1 MILISDTNIIISCFY
16 APNGVIAH
24 ILTAKKQKIQFIA
37 PSYLLEEVKEH
48 LSKIMK
54 DTRRSK
60 KEALSFLKEITKN
73 ILFYEKKDISK
84 KYGKKAEEIVADIDI
99 DDSAFVALHLQ
110 EGHKIWTCDK
120 VLSTGLKEKGY
131 DICIT
136 TKELKEKLYK

>member
-54 DTRRSK
+54 DTHRSK

-73 ILFYEKKDISK
+73 ILFYEKKDISPTI
-84 KYGKKAEEIVADIDI
+84 YEHII
-99 DDSAFVALHLQ
+99 L
-110 EGHKIWTCDK
+110 
-120 VLSTGLKEKGY
+120 
-131 DICIT
+131 
-136 TKELKEKLYK
+136 

>member
-54 DTRRSK
+54 DTHRSK

-84 KYGKKAEEIVADIDI
+84 KYGKKAE
-99 DDSAFVALHLQ
+99 
-110 EGHKIWTCDK
+110 
-120 VLSTGLKEKGY
+120 
-131 DICIT
+131 
-136 TKELKEKLYK
+136 